1 MHEHDTSDEVAWRV
15 PTSEAYQLATQP
27 DVLVAR
33 RAAEQWG
40 VLSAREL
47 RQCGLSA
54 DAVAVRVRN
63 GRLHRLHR
71 GVYAVGHTSLP
82 LEASFLAAVKACG
95 PTAVLSHF
103 SAAAL
108 WGIVRWTDR
117 HPEVTVAGGGT
128 RGHASIRVHRSAQLT
143 TDDITRRHGILVTM
157 PARTLVD
164 LAATLGRQPLRRAV
178 RQAQSLQRAHLPQ
191 ITAAMR
197 RAGRRHGTTK
207 LANIMATGPAPTRS
221 ELEDV
226 VLDLVLH
233 AGLQHPEVNRA
244 LVIDGRRVVPD
255 FRWPAQRLVLEAD
268 GAAWHDNPT
277 AREDDA
283 ERQARLERHGERVI
297 RVTWKQA
304 ITRPAETIARIR
316 AAGAPPAQSSVS
328 R

>member
-1 MHEHDTSDEVAWRV
+1 MHEHDTSGELAWRV
-15 PTSEAYQLATQP
+15 DLSETYELATQP

-82 LEASFLAAVKACG
+82 PEARFLAAVKACG

-108 WGIVRWTDR
+108 WGIVRWSDR
-117 HPEVTVAGGGT
+117 YPEVTVAGGGT

-143 TDDITRRHGILVTM
+143 TSDITRRHGILVTM

-191 ITAAMR
+191 IAAAMR

-207 LANIMATGPAPTRS
+207 LANIIATGPAPTRS

-226 VLDLVLH
+226 VLDLILH
-233 AGLQHPEVNRA
+233 ARLRHPDVNRP
-244 LVIDGRRVVPD
+244 LIIDGHRVVPD
-255 FRWPAQRLVLEAD
+255 FRWPAERLVLEAD

-283 ERQARLERHGERVI
+283 ERQATLERHGERVI